1 MRPPRPAPRPQRGAP
16 PKAGG
21 LVRSLAWR
29 FLLER
34 GPDFRGTRRR
44 ARSLLADF
52 NTFAAAFYDGAEFDS
67 GIKTPRAFL
76 DLLRAARYHYLK
88 DPKNR
93 ARYDAAK
100 RAATAQRAEAR
111 AAREAARKR

>member
-1 MRPPRPAPRPQRGAP
+1 MRPPRPAPRPQRGRP
-16 PKAGG
+16 PNPKKA
-21 LVRSLAWR
+21 LDRSYAWR

-34 GPDFRGTRRR
+34 GPDFRGTHRR
-44 ARSLLADF
+44 ADALLADF
-52 NTFAAAFYDGAEFDS
+52 LAFAAALNGS
-67 GIKTPRAFL
+67 VGVNTPHAFL
-76 DLLRAARYHYLK
+76 DLLRAARRHYLK
-88 DPKNR
+88 RPKNR